1 MSDDL
6 SIRQLTAAVLQLARE
21 KGFGVKPE
29 EISVPEKIALIHS
42 EVSEALKAYRHQN
55 MSGKD
60 GFAEEL
66 ADIIIRVA
74 HLAGIHGIDLEA
86 EIIKKSEYNKNR
98 IWDWDKI
105 NETHS
110 QPD

>member
-1 MSDDL
+1 MADDL

-42 EVSEALKAYRHQN
+42 EVSEALKAFRHQN

-66 ADIIIRVA
+66 ADIIIRTA
-74 HLAGIHGIDLEA
+74 HLAGVYGIDLDK
-86 EIIKKSEYNKNR
+86 EISKKMEYNKDR
-98 IWDWDKI
+98 IWEWDKL
-105 NETHS
+105 NESHR
-110 QPD
+110 